1 MSFYKTMICA
11 LAALL
16 LVASCDVIQN
26 PIQDGE
32 PVSPPDTS
40 TYTQNVLLED
50 YTGHVCGNC
59 PAAADEA
66 YKIQDQFTSDRVI
79 VVGVHAGPF
88 ARTSSSYPT
97 DWTCPESVELDNNFR
112 ISRAGNPNG
121 LVNRTVR
128 SGKFILSKDDWAPAT
143 VVELAKEPRLGI
155 LAEST
160 WDEASKTVTVD
171 VSLKFLKEGTID
183 YHLVGWIIENGLVS
197 DQLDYRKT
205 PSHVEDFE
213 FEHVLRG
220 SINGTWGERLSET
233 LVAEGT
239 DMQKQLQYTFP
250 SDKDWKPENC
260 DVVIFVHQHQ
270 TTLEV
275 VNVTKVHVTG
285 K

>member
-1 MSFYKTMICA
+1 MSFSKITFSA
-11 LAALL
+11 LAVLL
-16 LVASCDVIQN
+16 LVTSCDVIEN
-26 PIQDGE
+26 PIQEGGVI
-32 PVSPPDTS
+32 PPPDTA

-59 PAAADEA
+59 PAAADDA
-66 YKIQDQFTSDRVI
+66 DSIQQRFGSDRVI

-97 DWTCPESVELDNNFR
+97 DWTCPESVELDNTFR

-121 LVNRTVR
+121 LVNRTER
-128 SGKFILSKDDWAPAT
+128 SGKFILSKDDWPPAT

-155 LAEST
+155 LAEAS
-160 WDEASKTVTVD
+160 WDEDTKTVVVD
-171 VSLKFLKEGTID
+171 VDLKFLKEGTID
-183 YHLVGWIIENGLVS
+183 YHLVGWVIENGLVG
-197 DQLDYRKT
+197 DQLDYRQT

-213 FEHVLRG
+213 FEHVLRT
-220 SINGTWGERLSET
+220 SINGTWGERLSA
-233 LVAEGT
+233 VPVSAGT
-239 DMQKQLQYTFP
+239 EMQKQLVFQFP

-260 DVVIFVHQHQ
+260 DIVVFVHQHQ